1 MNRKNLKNIVC
12 AAFVAAY
19 MSFTS
24 GCSNGAQQ
32 AKPEE
37 LPEVVAA
44 FPIKKDVVLVD
55 DYTARLAAAESVK
68 VRARVGG
75 YLEQVN
81 FKEGQLVKKG
91 DLLFVIDPRTF
102 EAELASAKARVAE
115 VQARVKL
122 ADTNLKRAKELF
134 AADVVSQEVLDTRNC
149 EMLAA
154 NAALLSAQAVLR
166 NAQLNLDFA
175 YIRAPISG
183 RISEK
188 LVDIGNLVV
197 ANSTVLTT
205 IVKYDVIQAYFEL
218 SERDVVNYREA
229 GLFKQINVD
238 AGTGPKVDL
247 RLFENT
253 DRAYSGILNYR
264 DNQISEETAT
274 LAMRADFDNADG
286 ALTPGMFG
294 TISVAGETL
303 KDAILVP
310 EGAIGTDLVGRYV
323 MVVDNDGKVAYRHV
337 DVGRLY
343 GKFRIITKGVSQSDK
358 VIIAGLQRAVEGAKV
373 KVRIESVE

>member
-1 MNRKNLKNIVC
+1 MNYKNLEIIALSASAAC
-12 AAFVAAY
+12 ALFVN
-19 MSFTS
+19 
-24 GCSNGAQQ
+24 GCSDASENAN
-32 AKPEE
+32 AVE
-37 LPEVVAA
+37 LPEVVATL
-44 FPIKKDVVLVD
+44 PLKKDVVLMD
-55 DYTARLAAAESVK
+55 DYTARLAAVESVS

-75 YLEQVN
+75 YLEKVN
-81 FKEGQLVKKG
+81 FKEGQFVKKG

-149 EMLAA
+149 EMLSA
-154 NAALLSAQAVLR
+154 NAALLSAKAALR

-183 RISEK
+183 RIGEK

-205 IVKYDVIQAYFEL
+205 IVEYDTIQAYFEL
-218 SERDVVNYREA
+218 SERDVVNYRDA
-229 GLFKQINVD
+229 GLFKQINVE
-238 AGTGPKVDL
+238 AGTGPKIEL

-253 DRAYSGILNYR
+253 DKVRSGILNYC
-264 DNQISEETAT
+264 DNQISPETAT

-286 ALTPGMFG
+286 SLTPGMFG
-294 TISVAGETL
+294 TVSVAGQTL
-303 KDAILVP
+303 KGALLVP
-310 EGAIGTDLVGRYV
+310 ESAIGTDLVGRYV
-323 MVVDNDGKVAYRHV
+323 MLVDKNSKIAYRHV
-337 DVGRLY
+337 EVGRLF
-343 GKFRIITKGVSQSDK
+343 GKYRIIEKGLAETDRV
-358 VIIAGLQRAVEGAKV
+358 VVAGLQRAVEGAEVKV
-373 KVRIESVE
+373 KTESVK